1 MNRNA
6 DSLSWCTRPRTL
18 ASSRNSD
25 LTTHPQRTR
34 LLRTL
39 PHAVGWLIALAG
51 VGCSPDASPDLG
63 AGGELP
69 TSTADRVR
77 AATLVELGSLEQGE
91 ISARIVLQADVE
103 ADLRVDVYPKVGPA
117 YIREVLVDEGD
128 EVRKGQ
134 PLLLLNDVDFA
145 LEVKRRDALLRQRI
159 ESERQSG
166 HIVKETEARVRAQRA
181 QFDRAKGDFER
192 AKESQA
198 SGIEVLTEKEM
209 QDAEAEFAAQEA
221 ELDAMGLSVE
231 RGEIEHE
238 LARIAVEQA
247 RIELESAQKDLRD
260 CTVVSPIDG
269 VVQRRDVNAG
279 LLVNSGT
286 HLFTLVDPSKL
297 RAYLSVP
304 QDDLAVVSRTGL
316 QVEFDFPALPG
327 RNFVGWIEAINPTV
341 DPTNGQNRMR
351 VRLPDEAIGVVK
363 PGMYAKCRV
372 LVENKKQAVL
382 INKRSIQHERGKK
395 WIFAYEDGKARRMT
409 IETGASTANEEEV
422 LKIDGREPDLGMK
435 IIVVGQDRLR
445 DGDLVEVVGDSS

>member
-1 MNRNA
+1 MITHRCSLRSNRDA
-6 DSLSWCTRPRTL
+6 HRAGARASVLATIFSSLAALSACAPDSPGEMS
-18 ASSRNSD
+18 
-25 LTTHPQRTR
+25 
-34 LLRTL
+34 
-39 PHAVGWLIALAG
+39 
-51 VGCSPDASPDLG
+51 

-69 TSTADRVR
+69 ATSTERVR
-77 AATLVELGSLEQGE
+77 AATLVELGTLQRGE

-128 EVRKGQ
+128 EVKKGQ
-134 PLLLLNDVDFA
+134 PLLLLNEVDFA
-145 LEVKRRDALLRQRI
+145 LEVRRRDALLRQRI
-159 ESERQSG
+159 ETERQSG
-166 HIVKETEARVRAQRA
+166 QIVKETEARVRAQRA
-181 QFDRAKGDFER
+181 QFERAKGDFDR
-192 AKESQA
+192 ARESQA
-198 SGIEVLTEKEM
+198 SGIEVLSEKEM
-209 QDAEAEFAAQEA
+209 QDAEAEFARQEA
-221 ELDAMGLSVE
+221 ELEAMGLGVLRS
-231 RGEIEHE
+231 EIEHE
-238 LARIAVEQA
+238 LAKISVEQA
-247 RIELESAQKDLRD
+247 RIELESAEKDLRD

-286 HLFTLVDPSKL
+286 HLFTLVDPTKL

-351 VRLPDEAIGVVK
+351 VRLPEEAIGVVK

-372 LVENKKQAVL
+372 LVENKKHAIL

-395 WIFAYEDGKARRMT
+395 WIFAYENGRAHRMT
-409 IETGASTANEEEV
+409 IETGATTANEEEV

-435 IIVVGQDRLR
+435 IIMVGQDRLR
-445 DGDLVEVVGDSS
+445 DGDLVEVVGESS